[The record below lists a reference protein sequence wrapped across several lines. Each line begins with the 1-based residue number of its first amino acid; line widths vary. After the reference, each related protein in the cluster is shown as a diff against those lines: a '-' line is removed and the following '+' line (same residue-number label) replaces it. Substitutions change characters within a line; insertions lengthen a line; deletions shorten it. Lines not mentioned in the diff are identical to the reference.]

1 VPDDAT
7 LRDLLSRHRRRLYVF
22 LRALI
27 PAGPETDA
35 ALQESVLQIWD
46 RAGDVRPDEFADFA
60 EGIARKVAAERRKS
74 PGHFSEDLFRQI
86 AESAGPSLDLVE
98 KRSAALSGLMDQL
111 PAPDRDLLRRRYE
124 LRMTPDQIALAEN
137 RPVSAVNRDL
147 AGLHASLV
155 SALRERL
162 PDAGPEPPGG
172 ANDLGRLTGQLL
184 EGTITDDG
192 RLVLETLLLAD
203 AAAQAHYHRHVALVG
218 ELTLRFRGPPPLPEP
233 PASAAP
239 RVSRREQVV
248 TWAFVGACTI
258 VFLFLIFLF
267 TGWLR

>member
-1 VPDDAT
+1 VPDDTT
-7 LRDLLSRHRRRLYVF
+7 LRDVISRHQRRLYVF
-22 LRALI
+22 LRAVL
-27 PAGPETDA
+27 PAAPEADA

-46 RAGDVRPDEFADFA
+46 RAGDVRPDKLADFA
-60 EGIARKVAAERRKS
+60 EGIARRVATERRKS
-74 PGHFSEDLFRQI
+74 PGHFSEDLFRQL

-111 PAPDRDLLRRRYE
+111 PSPDRDLLRRRYE

-137 RPVSAVNRDL
+137 RPAGAVNRDL

-155 SALRERL
+155 TAIRERL

-184 EGTITDDG
+184 DGTITDDG

-203 AAAQAHYHRHVALVG
+203 PTAQAHYHRHVALVA
-218 ELTLRFRGPPPLPEP
+218 ELTLRFRGLPPLPEP
-233 PASAAP
+233 RSPAAP

-248 TWAFVGACTI
+248 TWAFVAACSV
-258 VFLFLIFLF
+258 VFLFLILLF